1 MRDRL
6 HYHSVTHTVALS
18 GGLFCMDSVQSSFSV
33 LIFGMATLL
42 LFGIASTKEEE
53 FSTFIK
59 RISTPKEQTPPSDEI
74 VNPPEKILIKPKE
87 EIQLP
92 GEENTGT
99 TAL

>member
-1 MRDRL
+1 MIETGFCSSKTDRN
-6 HYHSVTHTVALS
+6 
-18 GGLFCMDSVQSSFSV
+18 FSV

-53 FSTFIK
+53 FSSFIK
-59 RISTPKEQTPPSDEI
+59 RISKPKDQTPPSDEI
-74 VNPPEKILIKPKE
+74 TNQTEKILIKPKE
-87 EIQLP
+87 EFQLP

>member
-1 MRDRL
+1 MAFL
-6 HYHSVTHTVALS
+6 LGYTAKPSWAIKLI
-18 GGLFCMDSVQSSFSV
+18 FSFSV

-53 FSTFIK
+53 FSSFIK
-59 RISTPKEQTPPSDEI
+59 RISKPKEQTPPSDE
-74 VNPPEKILIKPKE
+74 VSDPTAKIIIKPKE

-92 GEENTGT
+92 GDENTGT

>member
-1 MRDRL
+1 
-6 HYHSVTHTVALS
+6 
-18 GGLFCMDSVQSSFSV
+18 
-33 LIFGMATLL
+33 MATLL

-74 VNPPEKILIKPKE
+74 FNPPEKILIKPKE